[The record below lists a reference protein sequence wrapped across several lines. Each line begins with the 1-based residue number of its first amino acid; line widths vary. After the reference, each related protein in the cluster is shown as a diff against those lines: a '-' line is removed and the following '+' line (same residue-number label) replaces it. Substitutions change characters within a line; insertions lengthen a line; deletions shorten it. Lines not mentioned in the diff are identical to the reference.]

1 VRSPLFV
8 FRLVVG
14 LVLTAVGVASLVLF
28 ENALLGFRDDI
39 RTLQQSWPDW
49 VPGAVEAIGGGAVIA
64 TFLVAHIVLLYRRR
78 FRRVVL
84 MDAAV
89 IAAGALSGFAGGLV
103 LRLATS
109 DLLEQAIRATGP
121 DASLGNKALAAIV
134 AVLTI
139 SSPWIGRR
147 VRPWVTVVVAG
158 GYSLSFIG
166 GANPVISL
174 LLDIGVGMVAGSMV
188 ALVLG
193 THDRT
198 PTEEAVAERLG
209 DSGIDVT
216 EIHRAKVD
224 ARGSVPWF
232 ATTAEGGRL
241 FIKTLSTDHRAAD
254 LLFRLYRWLRL
265 RRAGDRRPFASLDRA
280 VEHEALMSLAAHSR
294 GIRTPRLEAAIEIGT
309 DGMLLAFERVEGQ
322 TLDDLSREQLTPNLL
337 AEIWGLVSQLHE
349 EGMAHRDLRLANV
362 LIDRSGSPWLIDF
375 GFAELAA
382 SKDLRAR
389 DVAELIGSTSVVV
402 GSEAASHAAIDAL
415 GHDRVLEALPWIQP
429 LALSTATRSQ
439 IGKSKDFDRLRTTLS
454 EALGVSDV
462 RYERMERVSP
472 RTIFMFA
479 TIGLAAYVLIPQV
492 VDVSGFLDELTE
504 VDPVWAMV
512 AMVASGL
519 TYVGATIGLIG
530 AIPIRLSFAPV
541 LSAQVAASFVNRI
554 TPAKVGG
561 MATNVRFLQRR
572 SIPPSTAIS
581 AVGLNTV
588 AGLMVHIALVIV
600 FGVMAGSAGGAGLP
614 IPSATTAAV
623 VVGAVIL
630 ASGLFMA
637 LPIGRKLI
645 NKNLLPALRAAG
657 STVAAIASSP
667 RKIGALVLGSTLVT
681 LGYTA
686 AMLASLEAF
695 GVDLAV
701 TTAALVYLTGSAVA
715 TAAPTPGGVG
725 ATEAALLAGY
735 TAVGVDAGGAFA
747 AVLLFRLATFWL
759 PILPGWL
766 ALVSLQ
772 RRGDL

>member
-1 VRSPLFV
+1 
-8 FRLVVG
+8 
-14 LVLTAVGVASLVLF
+14 
-28 ENALLGFRDDI
+28 
-39 RTLQQSWPDW
+39 
-49 VPGAVEAIGGGAVIA
+49 
-64 TFLVAHIVLLYRRR
+64 
-78 FRRVVL
+78 
-84 MDAAV
+84 
-89 IAAGALSGFAGGLV
+89 
-103 LRLATS
+103 
-109 DLLEQAIRATGP
+109 
-121 DASLGNKALAAIV
+121 
-134 AVLTI
+134 
-139 SSPWIGRR
+139 
-147 VRPWVTVVVAG
+147 
-158 GYSLSFIG
+158 
-166 GANPVISL
+166 
-174 LLDIGVGMVAGSMV
+174 
-188 ALVLG
+188 
-193 THDRT
+193 
-198 PTEEAVAERLG
+198 
-209 DSGIDVT
+209 
-216 EIHRAKVD
+216 
-224 ARGSVPWF
+224 
-232 ATTAEGGRL
+232 
-241 FIKTLSTDHRAAD
+241 
-254 LLFRLYRWLRL
+254 
-265 RRAGDRRPFASLDRA
+265 
-280 VEHEALMSLAAHSR
+280 
-294 GIRTPRLEAAIEIGT
+294 
-309 DGMLLAFERVEGQ
+309 
-322 TLDDLSREQLTPNLL
+322 
-337 AEIWGLVSQLHE
+337 
-349 EGMAHRDLRLANV
+349 
-362 LIDRSGSPWLIDF
+362 
-375 GFAELAA
+375 
-382 SKDLRAR
+382 
-389 DVAELIGSTSVVV
+389 
-402 GSEAASHAAIDAL
+402 
-415 GHDRVLEALPWIQP
+415 
-429 LALSTATRSQ
+429 
-439 IGKSKDFDRLRTTLS
+439 
-454 EALGVSDV
+454 
-462 RYERMERVSP
+462 
-472 RTIFMFA
+472 MFA

-492 VDVSGFLDELTE
+492 VDASGFLDELTE

-681 LGYTA
+681 LSYTA

-695 GVDLAV
+695 GVDLPV